1 MLALRCGKEEAVP
14 GCAYKTCMSRFAR
27 SAAAAALCMLF
38 AGAAPAQVP
47 SWQAVRPAKAPHA
60 MVATE
65 QHYAT
70 EAGLQI
76 LRRGGNAVDAAI
88 AVAYALAVV
97 DPCCGNIGG
106 GGFMLVRMHDGR
118 ERFIDFREKAPLR
131 ANPHM
136 YLDARGNVIPNASL
150 KGYLA
155 VGVPGT
161 VMGMERAR
169 EDFATMPRAGLMAPA
184 IRLAQNGFKL
194 EAGDAAV
201 FQGAAAEGY
210 SPQKQALLINGHVPQ
225 TGDVLHQP
233 QLARTL
239 QLIARDGAP
248 AFYDGPIAR
257 EVVAASKAHGGILS
271 LQDFKQY
278 TAVEQQPLHCS
289 YRGYD
294 IASAPP
300 PSSGGVTLC
309 EILDVIAP
317 YPLHAWGWHSARSAH
332 YTIEAERRAYADRNT
347 YLGDPSF
354 VKNPVGQLLSASY
367 AAKLRAEITP
377 AKETPSV
384 DVHPG
389 LGPVAAH
396 ENDDTTH
403 FSIVDKWGN
412 AVAVTYTINDWFGA
426 GVIAPGTGFFLNDEM
441 DDFTSKPGV
450 PNMFGL
456 VQGVRNDI
464 EPGKRPLSSMTPTI
478 LTRNGKLFM
487 VTGSPGGSRIITIVL
502 STILNVL
509 NYGMD
514 VQQAVD
520 APRIHMQW
528 LPDEIQY
535 EPGAFDPAQMNALE
549 KMGYRFKEISSW
561 GSAQAVLVGPDGTRY
576 GGTDRRHPAGLAA
589 GY

>member
-1 MLALRCGKEEAVP
+1 
-14 GCAYKTCMSRFAR
+14 MSCIAR
-27 SAAAAALCMLF
+27 TAAAAAALSLTL
-38 AGAAPAQVP
+38 AGAAPAQAP
-47 SWQAVRPAKAPHA
+47 QWRDVRPAQARHV
-60 MVATE
+60 MIATE

-70 EAGLQI
+70 QAGLQI

-136 YLDARGNVIPNASL
+136 YLDRNGNVVPNASR

-169 EDFATMPRAGLMAPA
+169 QDFATMPRAELMAPA
-184 IRLAQNGFKL
+184 IGLAQNGFKL

-210 SPQKQALLINGHVPQ
+210 SAEKQALLIDGRVPQ
-225 TGDVLHQP
+225 AGDMLRQP
-233 QLARTL
+233 QLAHTL
-239 QLIARDGAP
+239 QLIAADGAK
-248 AFYDGPIAR
+248 AFYDGPVAR
-257 EVVAASKAHGGILS
+257 EIVAASKAHGGILS
-271 LQDFKQY
+271 LQDFKDY
-278 TAVEQQPLHCS
+278 TAVEQQPLHCR
-289 YRGYD
+289 YHGYD

-309 EILDVIAP
+309 EILNVISP
-317 YPLHAWGWHSARSAH
+317 YPLKQWGWHSTRSAH

-347 YLGDPSF
+347 YLGDPAF
-354 VKNPVGQLLSASY
+354 VKNPVAQLLAPAY
-367 AAKLRAEITP
+367 AAKLRREI
-377 AKETPSV
+377 AADKATPSV

-389 LGPVAAH
+389 LGAVAH

-403 FSIVDKWGN
+403 FSIVDGQGN

-426 GVIAPGTGFFLNDEM
+426 GVMAPGTGFFLNDEM

-464 EPGKRPLSSMTPTI
+464 RPGKRPLSSMTPTVV
-478 LTRNGKLFM
+478 TKHGKLFM
-487 VTGSPGGSRIITIVL
+487 VTGSPGGARIITIVL
-502 STILNVL
+502 STIQNVL
-509 NYGMD
+509 DYGMN

-535 EPGAFDPAQMNALE
+535 EPGAFDPAQVSALE
-549 KMGYRFKEISSW
+549 AMGYSLKEISSW
-561 GSAQAVLVGPDGTRY
+561 GSAQAVVVDPATHVRY

>member
-1 MLALRCGKEEAVP
+1 MTLRIPALL
-14 GCAYKTCMSRFAR
+14 
-27 SAAAAALCMLF
+27 SALVLVS
-38 AGAAPAQVP
+38 AAPAWAP
-47 SWQAVRPAKAPHA
+47 SWTTSAPASSAHA

-70 EAGLQI
+70 RVGVNI

-118 ERFIDFREKAPLR
+118 ERFIDFRERAPLR
-131 ANPHM
+131 ANPQM
-136 YLDARGNVIPNASL
+136 YLDSSGNVIPDASR

-155 VGVPGT
+155 AGVPGT

-169 EDFATMPRAGLMAPA
+169 EEFATMPRAELMAPA
-184 IRLAQNGFKL
+184 IHLAQDGFKL
-194 EAGDAAV
+194 EAGDAAI
-201 FQGAAAEGY
+201 FQGAADEGY
-210 SPQKQALLINGHVPQ
+210 SGAYTFAAQPNVRAIFMKNGHLPRAGEVLKQ
-225 TGDVLHQP
+225 TD
-233 QLARTL
+233 LANTL
-239 QLIARDGAP
+239 RLIAKDGAP
-248 AFYDGPIAR
+248 AFYGGPISRA
-257 EVVAASKAHGGILS
+257 VVKAADDHGGMLAPD
-271 LQDFKQY
+271 DFKSY
-278 TAVEQQPLHCS
+278 NVDEQQPLHCS

-309 EILDVIAP
+309 EILNIVAP
-317 YPLHAWGWHSARSAH
+317 YPLAQWGWNSTESAH
-332 YTIEAERRAYADRNT
+332 YLVEAERRAYADRNT
-347 YLGDPSF
+347 YLGDPAF
-354 VKNPVGQLLSASY
+354 VKDPVAELTSLQY
-367 AAKLRAEITP
+367 AAKLRTGISPDKA
-377 AKETPSV
+377 TPSV

-389 LGPVAAH
+389 LGPVAH
-396 ENDDTTH
+396 ENGETTH

-426 GVIAPGTGFFLNDEM
+426 GVIAGDTGFFLNDEM

-464 EPGKRPLSSMTPTI
+464 QPGKRPLSSMTPAI
-478 LTRNGKLFM
+478 LTKDGRLFM

-502 STILNVL
+502 STIQNVVD
-509 NYGMD
+509 YGMN

-520 APRIHMQW
+520 APRLHMQW
-528 LPDEIQY
+528 LPDEVQY
-535 EPGAFDPAQMNALE
+535 EPGAFAPATMDAL
-549 KMGYRFKEISSW
+549 KVMGYTFKEIPSW
-561 GSAQAVLVGPDGTRY
+561 GSAQAIVIDPRTHVRY